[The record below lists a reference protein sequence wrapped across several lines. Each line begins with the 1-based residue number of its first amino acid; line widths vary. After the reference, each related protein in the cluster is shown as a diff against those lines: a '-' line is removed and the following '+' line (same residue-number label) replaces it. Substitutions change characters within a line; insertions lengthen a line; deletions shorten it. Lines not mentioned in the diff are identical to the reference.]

1 MVQQVN
7 RITHLSCPTCKK
19 EIATINMFNGYMELH
34 DIIVVCATCK
44 DTLHEIDM
52 IISSDANFKQN
63 EKFLHENPYQN
74 EGC

>member
-1 MVQQVN
+1 
-7 RITHLSCPTCKK
+7 
-19 EIATINMFNGYMELH
+19 MFNGYMELH

-52 IISSDANFKQN
+52 IISSDASFKQN
-63 EKFLHENPYQN
+63 EKFLHENPY